1 MEWKKILD
9 EDCVEE
15 LEELI
20 KDDIQAGFLSNEE
33 IQEDCILYL
42 EYNYPED
49 VEKVSKED
57 FFEIVLEYRG
67 RFQNTGTQENYKKL
81 DLAFGNM
88 EKRGIV
94 TAHFAGFTMEDGYD
108 IVNEKIEEH
117 YKNSEKIIGCCF
129 YIMQDLMH
137 VIHED
142 TTSLMFTFGNCF
154 DKPTAE
160 EVGKVIVEEFE
171 KAGFIVDWNGS
182 ADKKIA
188 ILDFKWDKQ
197 YED

>member
-1 MEWKKILD
+1 MEWRKNLD
-9 EDCVEE
+9 ENCVEE

-33 IQEDCILYL
+33 IQEDCIFYL
-42 EYNYPED
+42 EYNYPD
-49 VEKVSKED
+49 DAEKVSEED

-81 DLAFGNM
+81 DLAFDNL
-88 EKRGIV
+88 EKRGII
-94 TAHFAGFTMEDGYD
+94 TEHFAGFTMEDGYD
-108 IVNEKIEEH
+108 IVNEQIEEC
-117 YKNSEKIIGCCF
+117 YKNGEKIIGCCF
-129 YIMQDLMH
+129 YITQDLMH

-142 TTSLMFTFGNCF
+142 TTSLMFTFGNCL

-160 EVGKVIVEEFE
+160 DVGKVIVEEFE
-171 KAGFIVDWNGS
+171 KVGFMVEWNGS

-188 ILDFKWDKQ
+188 ILDFKWDKR
-197 YED
+197 YEA